1 MPSPRFKQTG
11 GGSRAVDAASRYA
24 PRAVGGRHIV
34 GLGGGGET
42 FEQTRRLHEYALAL
56 TGKDRPRILFVPTA
70 VGDSPERMVWFYER
84 FEGLGDLGHLSFFP
98 WPPERL
104 REHVLSYDAI
114 DVSGGNTANMLAIW
128 RVHGLDAILREAWE
142 QGVVLFGASAGM
154 ICWFEAG
161 VTDSYGPQL
170 EGMRDGLGFL
180 AGSACPHYDGEE
192 RRRPR
197 YRELVAGGFPAG
209 IAADDGVALHY
220 EGTELVEVVTCR
232 PGAAAYRVTPAGEER
247 IDARLLG

>member
-1 MPSPRFKQTG
+1 M
-11 GGSRAVDAASRYA
+11 
-24 PRAVGGRHIV
+24 
-34 GLGGGGET
+34 GGGGDSPA
-42 FEQTRRLHEYALAL
+42 QTRLLYRYALGL
-56 TGKDRPRILFVPTA
+56 TGKERPRILFVPTA
-70 VGDSPERMVWFYER
+70 VGDEASSVVSFYER
-84 FEGLGDLGHLSFFP
+84 FEGLGERGHLPLFP
-98 WPPERL
+98 WPPPNL
-104 REHVLSYDAI
+104 RELVLSFDAI
-114 DVSGGNTANMLAIW
+114 NVSGGNTANLLALW

-142 QGVVLFGASAGM
+142 RDVVLFGASAGM

-161 VTDSYGPQL
+161 VTDSFGPQL

-197 YRELVAGGFPAG
+197 YRELVDGGFPAG

-220 EGTELVEVVTCR
+220 EGTELREVVACR
-232 PGAAAYRVTPAGEER
+232 PGAAAYRVTPGNEER

>member
-1 MPSPRFKQTG
+1 M
-11 GGSRAVDAASRYA
+11 AAR
-24 PRAVGGRHIV
+24 RIV
-34 GLGGGGET
+34 GLGGGGDT
-42 FEQTRRLHEYALAL
+42 FEQSRLLYEYVLRL
-56 TGKDRPRILFVPTA
+56 TGKERPRVLFVPTA
-70 VGDSPERMVWFYER
+70 VGDSPERTLWFYER
-84 FEGLGDLGHLSFFP
+84 FEGLGDLGHLPFFP
-98 WPPERL
+98 WPPENL

-128 RVHGLDAILREAWE
+128 RVHGFDAILREAWE
-142 QGVVLFGASAGM
+142 QGTLLFGASAGM

-161 VTDSYGPQL
+161 VTDSFGPQL

-197 YRELVAGGFPAG
+197 YRELVEGGFPAG

-232 PGAAAYRVTPAGEER
+232 PGTAAYRVTPAGEER
-247 IDARLLG
+247 IEARLLG